1 MKEILIAED
10 ESISRSLLQRA
21 LKKWGYETI
30 VTTNGQDAWDVMQ
43 SEAPPA
49 LVIVDWMM
57 PGMSGL
63 EFCCKVR
70 ESANLASTYLILLTG
85 KRERDDVVTGLQSGA
100 NDYVTKPFDKEELH
114 ARIQVGERVIELQTA
129 LARKVKELEESLS
142 KIKTL
147 QGLIPICSQCK
158 KIRDD
163 QNYWK
168 ELESYVVEHSSAEFS
183 YGICPEC
190 RGKYSERQENI
201 IQELSTKR
209 SKLSQ
214 IISIIVSKKKGG
226 EDAPLL
232 G

>member
-1 MKEILIAED
+1 MNKILIAED
-10 ESISRSLLQRA
+10 DSISRTLLERA
-21 LKKWGYETI
+21 LKQWGYETI
-30 VTTNGQDAWDVMQ
+30 VTSNGQDAWDVMQ
-43 SEAPPA
+43 SEGPPTLA
-49 LVIVDWMM
+49 IVDWMM
-57 PGMSGL
+57 PGISGL
-63 EFCCKVR
+63 EFCRKVR
-70 ESANLASTYLILLTG
+70 ESENLASSYLILLTG
-85 KRERDDVVTGLQSGA
+85 KREKDDVVTGLQSGA
-100 NDYVTKPFDKEELH
+100 NDYVAKPFDKEELH

-147 QGLIPICSQCK
+147 QGLIPICSHCK
-158 KIRDD
+158 RIRDD

-168 ELESYVVEHSSAEFS
+168 ELESYVVEHSSAEFN

-190 RGKYSERQENI
+190 RGKFSERQKDLIE
-201 IQELSTKR
+201 ELSPKG

-214 IISIIVSKKKGG
+214 IISRIIGKKNE